1 MVVPQKPH
9 PFGNEYHTIVDG
21 DQGRPI
27 MWRVKIQE
35 GKDKPMDGRRPR
47 YPSQFECYSAT
58 AKLMLEMK
66 KPMIFNTGK
75 VVTMDNGF
83 CVTAGILAMHD
94 HGVYG
99 QALIKKRGKCWPRHV
114 PGDQIEQHFSAMEI
128 GDVDCIKH
136 KTNH

>member
-1 MVVPQKPH
+1 
-9 PFGNEYHTIVDG
+9 
-21 DQGRPI
+21 

-66 KPMIFNTGK
+66 KPIFNTGK
-75 VVTMDNGF
+75 VVTMDSGF